1 MFTKKLKQEGLRK
14 TAAVFTAISFMLSIF
29 TSGGFAAPSQMPM
42 RAQSAKIAPALP
54 ADYIVPFNIGRVTD
68 AVNYKSDK
76 VIVQIQDLHSHEET
90 QRNIAG
96 IISFL
101 DSKYKIG
108 NIYVEGAVGDIDT
121 SWLAGIEDEAVKTSV
136 IDSLLAKGVLTG
148 AEYYSAVSGKTKVL
162 KGMED
167 KDAYLENFRRL
178 IRINSSKDEIK
189 AAFPEIKEMFAFLSD
204 KYYSKENKKI
214 DETVRK
220 YREGKISF
228 ERYFA
233 YIVKKARDKNV
244 YFGFYP
250 ALIAFSN
257 IIKAQSRL
265 NKKKINAQMTAFMD
279 ELKEKVSFSEYK
291 EIVSNF
297 GKPETEAVFYF
308 KLAEAYEKYGYNGK
322 YGELAEFLRF
332 INLNQH
338 INPLDLVREEKEL
351 LREVREKYSVSGV
364 ERDLLFISD
373 FLGLMESF
381 LNNKITAA
389 EYKYFE
395 RELPRFKTLWA
406 QYTLVSGLPSLDG
419 YYSLF
424 EGFYSLN
431 LARNNIFV
439 DNVTES
445 KGGKN
450 SGELASFDKNS
461 VNGISAMISAAKELD
476 IVVAGGFHTQD
487 ISRILQSSKQSY
499 VVVTPNVTRDASAAD
514 RLFNEDIIRISKFI
528 PANAYQKA
536 IASARLNF
544 IDDADKSQIL
554 NAVVGTYISKEV
566 LDAALSALD
575 EQTRDAAAA
584 DPRLL
589 ADIVKNEIIANIAG
603 QLEQKGIS
611 DFNVAGIEIAENG
624 YKVTAG
630 SRETGQK
637 TFNVDEEGASDSGQ
651 IQPFS
656 VPTANNIVKT
666 VRLASLLMSFGAAGM
681 FFAAAPVVIPVSLA
695 AASLIFGAFGIS
707 LKKSS
712 AAVSEAQRQA
722 KSSEP
727 LTEAQAAQLKENIK
741 NAIRNYVGEEKYDRL
756 GVEIYDTAGSDDIA
770 HVSTSRTATGKTIVL
785 EIDLLAF
792 SKLLDNDKTQAERIL
807 THEARHILG
816 HGEAGAY
823 LANLL
828 PKPLVKFYNAG
839 KNRAYAEFYSS
850 LNAMKALQ
858 ETNAGFETRR
868 KTARNLID
876 AAAGLMAF
884 MKNGTLA
891 HSERRKILKLIS
903 EAVNVLKAG
912 NINELAGAETV
923 ENEATGSS
931 SVEPA
936 SSGLAEGYNLLVSAV
951 RTAFVKVSDN
961 AGVDRIADEALEG
974 AGIEKGS
981 INESFFKN
989 LIKKLLEKRSGA
1001 QQAESLTMGF
1011 EDSEEAANR
1020 SKANFFGSAAAQW
1033 VREKMGAVSLKS
1045 IISDKRNAA
1054 AAERV
1059 DFVSYPLN
1067 GGIGSSLERKAYV
1080 AAVRKYLSELDA
1092 ARKAQD
1098 AAKIADLKAR
1108 MKSGEYLS
1116 EVSDSEIKNAR
1127 LGAKASDLYFE
1138 VNGELK
1144 SVSELKMERMLIE
1157 RDLGIY
1163 ADVTMKMLVSSET
1176 RESVEELFN
1185 RESMKYAGRTY
1196 KELFKGIEMLEQ
1208 AAYPVVCEKNGEIA
1222 FVMSDVAPG
1231 GHGYW
1236 GYYLLKALLSRTD
1249 AATGAAAIGVVS
1261 NEDGLN
1267 NKIPAELA
1275 GFMAREKI
1283 GIVMLSTTAT
1293 DLDKKG
1299 GKIGVIKR
1307 NGRYVTGM
1315 MEAAQAESAGQ
1326 TKEFQEL
1333 GLTIG
1338 ERGEQ
1343 FFNTNTVLLN
1353 ASILAPMLRELA
1365 DIIGEEEFEKV
1376 IMPDLI
1382 ENKDKKTGN
1391 IKLEGAIGSVM
1402 LNLNAFFET
1411 TDNEEVKAL
1420 KRKYVGEGQ
1429 LVRIVNAEEE
1439 LRSSV
1444 FTPVKKAIDIWF
1456 QKSSGYYGLNEDRME
1471 LEEKTKNPIP
1481 AFNLEGKQYEDIRY
1495 LERNWKNTDAADIRS
1510 LSVRGEG
1517 VSFGGVKLKGE
1528 VNIIN
1533 ESGEDFAIN
1542 RETLAETGLISE
1554 DDDSALFRLPVED
1567 GKIVL
1572 EDVEMIK
1579 NKKGEVIIRSMK
1591 PTKAVNI
1598 DDSDGVEEITDAALS
1613 ARGIK
1618 GESDKK
1624 FFKNL
1629 VKKFIARRTGAERAE
1644 SLTMGFEDSE
1654 EAADKSEA
1662 NFFGSGV
1669 SRWVRE
1675 KMGAVSLK
1683 KIISDKNNKL
1693 AAKNVLLE
1701 SYPLNGGIGS
1711 SLERKAYVAA
1721 VRKYLSELDAAR
1733 KAQDAAKIA
1742 DLKARMK
1749 SGEYL
1754 SEVSDSEIKNARLGA
1769 KASDLYFEVNGELK
1783 SVSELKMERMLIER
1797 DLGIYADVTMKMLV
1811 SSETVESVEELFNR
1825 ESMKYAGRTYKEMF
1839 KNIEMLEQ
1847 AAYPVAEI
1855 DRESGRIRF
1864 ITSQVAPGG
1873 HGYWGYY
1880 LLKAL
1885 LSRTD
1890 AATGAAAIGV
1900 VSNEDGL
1907 NNKIPAELAG
1917 FMARE
1922 KIGIVMLSTT
1932 ATDLDKK
1939 GGKIGVIKRN
1949 GRYVTGMMEAAQA
1962 ESAGQTKEFQ
1972 ELGLTIGE
1980 RGEQFFNTNTVLL
1993 NASILAPMLRELAD
2007 IIGEEEFEKVIM
2019 PDLIENKDKKT
2030 GNIKL
2035 EGAIGSVMLNLNAFF
2050 ETTDNEEVKALKRKY
2065 VGEGQLVRIVNAEEE
2080 LRSSVF
2086 TPVKKAI
2093 DIWFQKSSGY
2103 YGLNED
2109 RMELEEKTKNP
2120 IPAFNLEGKQYE
2132 DIRYLERNWK
2142 NTDAA
2147 DIRSLSVKGEN
2158 IQFNGVSLK
2167 GAVKIIN
2174 DSDKPLLIDMRF
2186 LEENGLIS
2194 RNDEGGMIFGVPFE
2208 KGLPVLEDIEIVQ
2221 NKKGT
2226 IRAVSTKSTEQADI
2240 GNEAEVKEI
2249 TETALEARRI
2259 SDENDKSFFRNLVK
2273 SLTARIT
2280 GAERAESLTM
2290 GFEDSEEAADK
2301 SEANFF
2307 GSGVSRW
2314 VREKMGAA
2322 SLKNII
2328 SDKANREAAKTVIIE
2343 NNPLNGGIG
2352 SSLERKAYVASV
2364 RKYLAEVDGAK
2375 KAGDIKKIA
2384 ALKAQLES
2392 GAYLD
2397 KASAAEAKDVQLGAK
2412 ASDLYFEVNGELK
2425 SVSELK
2431 MERMAIERS
2440 LGIYADVMMKMLV
2453 SSETVESVEELF
2465 NRETLGQDGK
2475 TYKEMFKNIEMLEQA
2490 AYPVAEI
2497 DRENGR
2503 IRFITSQV
2511 APGGHGYWGYYLLK
2525 ALLSRTDAATGAAA
2539 IGVVSNEDGLNNKI
2553 PAELAGFMAR
2563 EKIGIVM
2570 LSTTATDLD
2579 KKGGKIGVIKRNGR
2593 YVTGM
2598 MEAAQAESA
2607 GQTKEFQELGL
2618 TIGERGEQFFNT
2630 NTVLLNASILAPMLR
2645 ELADIIGEEEFE
2657 KVIMPD
2663 LIENKD
2669 KKTGNIKL
2677 EGAIGSVMLN
2687 LNAFFETTDNEEVKA
2702 LKRKYV
2708 GEGQLVRIVN
2718 AEEELRSSVFTP
2730 VKKAIDIWFQE
2741 ESGYYKFNPDTYE
2754 LEEATANSVPAFSL
2768 EGKDYEDIK
2777 YLKKNW
2783 TNVDAKDI
2791 KSLTVKGEGVKFK
2804 NAVLAGDVRVI
2815 NESGEDIVIS
2825 QETLGPEF
2833 ASDAGGRIII
2843 QDMEIVVGKDGRVK
2857 VRDSAGTAAGK
2868 SFLRRIAGA
2877 LLKFL
2882 AGLVN
2887 RDTFVFKEAPGML
2900 GRTYTIVLSDFS
2912 PDSINAVSK
2921 RAAEIAR
2928 LGINVNVIAP
2938 MNDNITDFTALGLIS
2953 GEETGLRNLFTR
2965 KDKIENGREVN
2976 YYYYSRKTAAEFSSV
2991 KGDDKT
2997 DWANETLKWLRSRA
3011 VSEDDFGVI
3020 EVGLSSELSF
3030 EQVNALFPEAYIA
3043 ASVRQNEDLKFA
3055 ESKGFIQTVR
3065 PGTEK
3070 NAVIE
3075 AGERFR
3081 FLKQGGDMRTSPLFS
3096 TVIDVSGTD
3105 ITDAAFADALLDMD
3119 LDTAVLKVNAAVLTQ
3134 DTVNAIKQFMLSAQE
3149 KGLKTVIE
3157 FKAENERE
3165 ALSLLTDMGSLLS
3178 QLRVNSRGVDGV
3190 RLDFNSLAGREMEN
3204 VLTQSNL
3211 KSLRLAVNRE
3221 NADGII
3227 GIKAE
3232 DAGRSI
3238 EVNNALI
3245 MRLSALNIRNVI
3257 TVETKSDITDAGQ
3270 AWLDFSTGGKMYN
3283 KQTADALQIAGNIE
3297 SALEAQAAVL
3307 GLDWEIISAMKNT
3320 AEGVNI
3326 AGMIKNIVRKKLSFF
3341 KATPAGRY
3349 DAGRKFAL
3357 SKSDIGFK
3365 AGQEVSLYRLL
3376 NDMRNAEK
3384 ADAVL
3389 VSKLFEIFPNAK
3401 TKQLGEAAAS
3411 SDAEKISLV
3420 FEEAKGY
3427 LQGILERSQS
3437 DIHIRATEFK
3447 VRTDADI
3454 YRAALVEARL
3464 YTVINN
3470 ADIDAVQEVPY
3481 SSQLRDNKAYT
3492 DEKDAAVN
3500 AELARARE
3508 LVGSV
3513 LARAESESIVALQ
3526 PEVREAVNI
3535 LTSLTEGKTLS
3546 SSANKAMAVADLLAM
3561 LALYADK
3568 VEKTAIEKGR
3578 DNLASMQEGVR
3589 AMLSAA

>member
-257 IIKAQSRL
+257 IIKVQSRL

-297 GKPETEAVFYF
+297 GKPETEAIFYF

-461 VNGISAMISAAKELD
+461 VSGISAMINAAKELD

-712 AAVSEAQRQA
+712 AAVSKAQRQA

-1116 EVSDSEIKNAR
+1116 GVSDSEIKNAQ

-1249 AATGAAAIGVVS
+1249 AATGAVAIGVVS

-1293 DLDKKG
+1293 DLDKK
-1299 GKIGVIKR
+1299 
-1307 NGRYVTGM
+1307 
-1315 MEAAQAESAGQ
+1315 S
-1326 TKEFQEL
+1326 
-1333 GLTIG
+1333 
-1338 ERGEQ
+1338 
-1343 FFNTNTVLLN
+1343 
-1353 ASILAPMLRELA
+1353 
-1365 DIIGEEEFEKV
+1365 
-1376 IMPDLI
+1376 
-1382 ENKDKKTGN
+1382 
-1391 IKLEGAIGSVM
+1391 
-1402 LNLNAFFET
+1402 
-1411 TDNEEVKAL
+1411 
-1420 KRKYVGEGQ
+1420 
-1429 LVRIVNAEEE
+1429 
-1439 LRSSV
+1439 
-1444 FTPVKKAIDIWF
+1444 
-1456 QKSSGYYGLNEDRME
+1456 
-1471 LEEKTKNPIP
+1471 
-1481 AFNLEGKQYEDIRY
+1481 
-1495 LERNWKNTDAADIRS
+1495 
-1510 LSVRGEG
+1510 
-1517 VSFGGVKLKGE
+1517 
-1528 VNIIN
+1528 
-1533 ESGEDFAIN
+1533 
-1542 RETLAETGLISE
+1542 
-1554 DDDSALFRLPVED
+1554 
-1567 GKIVL
+1567 
-1572 EDVEMIK
+1572 
-1579 NKKGEVIIRSMK
+1579 
-1591 PTKAVNI
+1591 
-1598 DDSDGVEEITDAALS
+1598 
-1613 ARGIK
+1613 
-1618 GESDKK
+1618 
-1624 FFKNL
+1624 
-1629 VKKFIARRTGAERAE
+1629 
-1644 SLTMGFEDSE
+1644 
-1654 EAADKSEA
+1654 
-1662 NFFGSGV
+1662 
-1669 SRWVRE
+1669 
-1675 KMGAVSLK
+1675 
-1683 KIISDKNNKL
+1683 
-1693 AAKNVLLE
+1693 
-1701 SYPLNGGIGS
+1701 
-1711 SLERKAYVAA
+1711 
-1721 VRKYLSELDAAR
+1721 
-1733 KAQDAAKIA
+1733 
-1742 DLKARMK
+1742 
-1749 SGEYL
+1749 
-1754 SEVSDSEIKNARLGA
+1754 
-1769 KASDLYFEVNGELK
+1769 
-1783 SVSELKMERMLIER
+1783 
-1797 DLGIYADVTMKMLV
+1797 
-1811 SSETVESVEELFNR
+1811 
-1825 ESMKYAGRTYKEMF
+1825 
-1839 KNIEMLEQ
+1839 
-1847 AAYPVAEI
+1847 
-1855 DRESGRIRF
+1855 
-1864 ITSQVAPGG
+1864 
-1873 HGYWGYY
+1873 
-1880 LLKAL
+1880 
-1885 LSRTD
+1885 
-1890 AATGAAAIGV
+1890 
-1900 VSNEDGL
+1900 
-1907 NNKIPAELAG
+1907 
-1917 FMARE
+1917 
-1922 KIGIVMLSTT
+1922 
-1932 ATDLDKK
+1932 
-1939 GGKIGVIKRN
+1939 
-1949 GRYVTGMMEAAQA
+1949 
-1962 ESAGQTKEFQ
+1962 
-1972 ELGLTIGE
+1972 
-1980 RGEQFFNTNTVLL
+1980 
-1993 NASILAPMLRELAD
+1993 
-2007 IIGEEEFEKVIM
+2007 
-2019 PDLIENKDKKT
+2019 
-2030 GNIKL
+2030 
-2035 EGAIGSVMLNLNAFF
+2035 
-2050 ETTDNEEVKALKRKY
+2050 
-2065 VGEGQLVRIVNAEEE
+2065 
-2080 LRSSVF
+2080 
-2086 TPVKKAI
+2086 
-2093 DIWFQKSSGY
+2093 
-2103 YGLNED
+2103 
-2109 RMELEEKTKNP
+2109 
-2120 IPAFNLEGKQYE
+2120 
-2132 DIRYLERNWK
+2132 
-2142 NTDAA
+2142 
-2147 DIRSLSVKGEN
+2147 
-2158 IQFNGVSLK
+2158 
-2167 GAVKIIN
+2167 
-2174 DSDKPLLIDMRF
+2174 
-2186 LEENGLIS
+2186 
-2194 RNDEGGMIFGVPFE
+2194 
-2208 KGLPVLEDIEIVQ
+2208 
-2221 NKKGT
+2221 
-2226 IRAVSTKSTEQADI
+2226 
-2240 GNEAEVKEI
+2240 
-2249 TETALEARRI
+2249 
-2259 SDENDKSFFRNLVK
+2259 
-2273 SLTARIT
+2273 
-2280 GAERAESLTM
+2280 
-2290 GFEDSEEAADK
+2290 
-2301 SEANFF
+2301 
-2307 GSGVSRW
+2307 
-2314 VREKMGAA
+2314 
-2322 SLKNII
+2322 
-2328 SDKANREAAKTVIIE
+2328 
-2343 NNPLNGGIG
+2343 
-2352 SSLERKAYVASV
+2352 
-2364 RKYLAEVDGAK
+2364 
-2375 KAGDIKKIA
+2375 
-2384 ALKAQLES
+2384 
-2392 GAYLD
+2392 
-2397 KASAAEAKDVQLGAK
+2397 
-2412 ASDLYFEVNGELK
+2412 
-2425 SVSELK
+2425 
-2431 MERMAIERS
+2431 
-2440 LGIYADVMMKMLV
+2440 
-2453 SSETVESVEELF
+2453 
-2465 NRETLGQDGK
+2465 
-2475 TYKEMFKNIEMLEQA
+2475 
-2490 AYPVAEI
+2490 
-2497 DRENGR
+2497 
-2503 IRFITSQV
+2503 
-2511 APGGHGYWGYYLLK
+2511 
-2525 ALLSRTDAATGAAA
+2525 
-2539 IGVVSNEDGLNNKI
+2539 
-2553 PAELAGFMAR
+2553 
-2563 EKIGIVM
+2563 
-2570 LSTTATDLD
+2570 
-2579 KKGGKIGVIKRNGR
+2579 GKIGVIKRNGR

-3165 ALSLLTDMGSLLS
+3165 ALSLLTDIGSLLS